1 MNGKRFVCLALA
13 AFLALMPLVALADT
27 EQRVK
32 NASLDETVGIYAN
45 IGDAAPTWSLGPGQ
59 EVKYLV
65 DCGSG
70 WHQVQALDGSF
81 VGFLQWTEFL
91 TSYAVTVT
99 PAPTEPPTPPPTE
112 PPATPT
118 EPPATPTP
126 TEPPATPTEPPA
138 TPTEPPATPTEP
150 PATPTEPPATP
161 TEPPATP
168 TEPPATPTEPPATP
182 TADPTAEPTTEPTTE
197 PTAEPTIEPTP
208 EPTAEPTAGPT
219 TKPTVEP
226 TAEPTAVPTPE
237 PTFPPVPTAKPGG
250 AGARELVIDTGY
262 IYPGMSKSYADG
274 YLPTVSGG
282 MAVFVLP
289 LLGEALE
296 DVLRV
301 TPDIPIDG
309 PFLYKNYQFD
319 LKKSAQRAKDSEGNQ
334 VSREVFLVS
343 LDLDLAKNR
352 YNGTYSLPF
361 HVSYTDM
368 NGDPAEQ
375 VFTLQVT
382 IADGRNR
389 SYGGGGGGPSAVK
402 KPVLILE
409 STQLSSNTIAGGEG
423 FSLSL
428 QVKNVGELEAKNIRL
443 VAAADGQGIYRSDSM
458 APVFLGLLD
467 VAEKANVSFPFA
479 SEKTVFAGRHGLSVT
494 LSYEDKYGNI
504 YSDNV
509 PLQVNVTQ
517 ESSIGFDE
525 MKLPETLTSGDTF
538 TQPVCVY
545 NTGYAP
551 VYNVRCTLKMD
562 GLIAASAF
570 LGTLEPQQS
579 ADKAVSI
586 FVTTLPGKEKY
597 GITYGQLVISY
608 EDMAGEEHTEYQ
620 QLQATVQAPVEVTD
634 EEKAKQEKEQKEQQ
648 TLSQWWVS
656 LLVSIAFILIILS
669 AIVIAR
675 FTRMLKMK

>member
-1 MNGKRFVCLALA
+1 ME
-13 AFLALMPLVALADT
+13 P
-27 EQRVK
+27 
-32 NASLDETVGIYAN
+32 
-45 IGDAAPTWSLGPGQ
+45 
-59 EVKYLV
+59 
-65 DCGSG
+65 
-70 WHQVQALDGSF
+70 
-81 VGFLQWTEFL
+81 
-91 TSYAVTVT
+91 T
-99 PAPTEPPTPPPTE
+99 PAPTDTPAP
-112 PPATPT
+112 
-118 EPPATPTP
+118 TPTP
-126 TEPPATPTEPPA
+126 A
-138 TPTEPPATPTEP
+138 
-150 PATPTEPPATP
+150 
-161 TEPPATP
+161 
-168 TEPPATPTEPPATP
+168 
-182 TADPTAEPTTEPTTE
+182 
-197 PTAEPTIEPTP
+197 
-208 EPTAEPTAGPT
+208 
-219 TKPTVEP
+219 
-226 TAEPTAVPTPE
+226 
-237 PTFPPVPTAKPGG
+237 PTAKPGG
-250 AGARELVIDTGY
+250 AGASELVIDTGY

-282 MAVFVLP
+282 KAVFVLP

-301 TPDIPIDG
+301 TPDIPVEG

-319 LKKSAQRAKDSEGNQ
+319 LKKTTQRAKDSGGNQ
-334 VSREVFLVS
+334 VDREVFLIS
-343 LDLDLAKNR
+343 LALDLAKNR

-361 HVSYTDM
+361 HVSYTNR

-389 SYGGGGGGPSAVK
+389 SLGGGGGGPSAVK

-409 STQLSSNTIAGGEG
+409 NTQLSSNTIAGGEG

-458 APVFLGLLD
+458 APVFLGRLD
-467 VAEKANVSFPFA
+467 VEEEADISFPFA
-479 SEKTVFAGRHGLSVT
+479 SEKTVFAGRHGLTVT
-494 LSYEDKYGNI
+494 FSYEDKYGNL

-525 MKLPETLTSGDTF
+525 MKLPETVTSGDTF

-579 ADKAVSI
+579 ADKAISI
-586 FVTTLPGKEKY
+586 FVTTLPGQEKY
-597 GITYGQLVISY
+597 GMAYGNLIISY
-608 EDMAGEEHTEYQ
+608 EDMAGEAHEEYQ
-620 QLQATVQAPVEVTD
+620 QLQTTVQAPVAITD

-669 AIVIAR
+669 VIVIAR
-675 FTRMLKMK
+675 FSRMLKMK